1 MNDLVVPDASR
12 VIYDSAVGGVGGG
25 GGVWGTTIYDHLQ
38 HVNEFGANV
47 WLFKITFTVKRW
59 HTGIHKC
66 IRNTENLT
74 TVNS

>member
-12 VIYDSAVGGVGGG
+12 VIYDSAVGGVGS
-25 GGVWGTTIYDHLQ
+25 GVGTTIYDHLQ
-38 HVNEFGANV
+38 HVNKFGANV

-66 IRNTENLT
+66 MRNNRKYDYR
-74 TVNS
+74 